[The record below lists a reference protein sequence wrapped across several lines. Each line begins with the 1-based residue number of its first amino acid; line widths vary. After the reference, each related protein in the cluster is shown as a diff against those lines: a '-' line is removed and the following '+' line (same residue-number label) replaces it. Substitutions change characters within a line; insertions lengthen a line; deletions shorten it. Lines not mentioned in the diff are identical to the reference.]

1 MENELDEVL
10 QPLKYQIT
18 KALPPSMQT
27 PRNKEWL
34 AQLPA
39 ENVIDL
45 VRTDPRLIDKHH
57 LQRKADELEQIVF
70 HFHGDVYLTI
80 HNHYHTQPAS
90 NSGPPSYP
98 HYNPASNLY
107 NNTGQYPNPNP
118 PLNINFS
125 PSINVEGSRSD
136 SRSSQDNS
144 GNAPLGLAVLFL
156 IGFLLVMAASI

>member
-10 QPLKYQIT
+10 QPLKYEIT

-45 VRTDPRLIDKHH
+45 VRTDSRLINKPH
-57 LQRKADELEQIVF
+57 LQEKADALEQIVLN
-70 HFHGDVYLTI
+70 FHGDVYLTI
-80 HNHYHTQPAS
+80 HNHYHTQPTSS
-90 NSGPPSYP
+90 NSPSYYSQYDP
-98 HYNPASNLY
+98 TANLY
-107 NNTGQYPNPNP
+107 GHSGQYPNPSP

-156 IGFLLVMAASI
+156 LGFLLVIAASI

>member
-10 QPLKYQIT
+10 QPLKFEIT

-34 AQLPA
+34 AQLPP

-45 VRTDPRLIDKHH
+45 VRTDPRLINKHH
-57 LQRKADELEQIVF
+57 LQEKADALEQIVF
-70 HFHGDVYLTI
+70 NFHGDVYLTI
-80 HNHYHTQPAS
+80 HNHYYPQPAS
-90 NSGPPSYP
+90 SNSPPCYAQYDP
-98 HYNPASNLY
+98 TANLHG
-107 NNTGQYPNPNP
+107 NTGQYPNPSP

-144 GNAPLGLAVLFL
+144 GNAPLGLAVFFL
-156 IGFLLVMAASI
+156 IGFLLVIAASI